1 MINGYIEI
9 DGQQCCANC
18 STALISASQ
27 NYCANCGNALT
38 EFAIA
43 MDDEKAKSIRLDM
56 IADLSSNITDLN
68 SLAILKEYLQRL

>member
-1 MINGYIEI
+1 MINGHIEI

-43 MDDEKAKSIRLDM
+43 MEDERAKSIKLD
-56 IADLSSNITDLN
+56 IISDLSSNISDAN